1 MSVQSA
7 LSAWHCTINSRVHS
21 TKNSRALG
29 NGSSFLNAKARA
41 WLEAARQELRAQHKG
56 KPLEGC
62 YCVQLVIYYT
72 DGRWNLD
79 VDNASAGV
87 LDSLKG
93 IVVVDDSP
101 KYIARLEVESR
112 RSRQKKSYVEITIR
126 EMS

>member
-7 LSAWHCTINSRVHS
+7 LSARHYTINSRVHS

-29 NGSSFLNAKARA
+29 NGRSFLNAKARA
-41 WLEAARQELRAQHKG
+41 WLEAARQELRTQHKG

-62 YCVQLVIYYT
+62 YCVQLVIYYA

-79 VDNASAGV
+79 VDNAASGV

-101 KYIARLEVESR
+101 TYISKLEVESR
-112 RSRQKKSYVEITIR
+112 RSRQGKSYVDITLK
-126 EMS
+126 EMK